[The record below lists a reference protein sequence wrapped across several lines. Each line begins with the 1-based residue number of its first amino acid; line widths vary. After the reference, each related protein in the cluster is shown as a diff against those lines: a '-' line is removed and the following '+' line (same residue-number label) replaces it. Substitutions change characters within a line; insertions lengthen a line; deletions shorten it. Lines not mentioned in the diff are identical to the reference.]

1 MRKGVENAVENAVEN
16 VVENVVENAVEN
28 GVENFVSGPIL
39 GAVKNAVE
47 HLWKIILH
55 KSIEIRRIFFHKC
68 FTAFF
73 TAFFTVPILAPDL
86 FFTTVENATAGVES
100 SQGGPLLR
108 RAQDRRARFQG
119 GLRILPMHQQP
130 SEI

>member
-1 MRKGVENAVENAVEN
+1 LGAAKNAVENW
-16 VVENVVENAVEN
+16 
-28 GVENFVSGPIL
+28 
-39 GAVKNAVE
+39 
-47 HLWKIILH
+47 WKIILH
-55 KSIEIRRIFFHKC
+55 KSSERLRRFFTF

-86 FFTTVENATAGVES
+86 FFTTVEKATAGVES